1 MAHRR
6 CAIDIWALNQWKD
19 HCVENI
25 LWMPT
30 GKSISL
36 NLCWKVEVK
45 VLVTLSCSLPG
56 SSVHGIPQARILEWV
71 AMPSSRGLSWPRD
84 QTWVSHTA
92 GRFFTV
98 WAKREAHVTHTTILN
113 YGNCVHLYLFSI
125 RFINLCLG
133 FAFNSIRFYNE
144 NIFTVK

>member
-45 VLVTLSCSLPG
+45 VLVTLSCSLQG

-98 WAKREAHVTHTTILN
+98 SATWEALSWPRGKSLHPPVLEHSLSMPNNVSVHILWGQPMFPFLKPCSQN
-113 YGNCVHLYLFSI
+113 
-125 RFINLCLG
+125 
-133 FAFNSIRFYNE
+133 
-144 NIFTVK
+144 